1 MGVTENIEEHL
12 SSVRSLVCSSAF
24 YEERQ
29 EGYSELSTIKKNNFF
44 VLPVCL
50 SENQPFD
57 AGTTETCD
65 ERTGSWNDR
74 LFRVTSWALVIP
86 CWCEGSSLTHARS
99 SCSCFRCSMASRYY
113 TTTRLYG
120 CTHNLLFMSAMDSL
134 DWGLN
139 NQMIY
144 LPLASGTTWD
154 SDGSLIGSGRFS
166 TWFWLLHH
174 HSSCAL
180 SLHCFLLLDSST

>member
-1 MGVTENIEEHL
+1 M
-12 SSVRSLVCSSAF
+12 
-24 YEERQ
+24 Q
-29 EGYSELSTIKKNNFF
+29 
-44 VLPVCL
+44 
-50 SENQPFD
+50 
-57 AGTTETCD
+57 
-65 ERTGSWNDR
+65 
-74 LFRVTSWALVIP
+74 SWALVIP

-99 SCSCFRCSMASRYY
+99 SCFRCSVASWYY

-120 CTHNLLFMSAMDSL
+120 CTHNLLLMSAMDSL

-166 TWFWLLHH
+166 TWFWLLLFYCVSVALWVDCLQLIFVASLFYDCVLYIPHYI
-174 HSSCAL
+174 SSSAL
-180 SLHCFLLLDSST
+180 HGVMAFRQGVSEGMGSAPPSLQLRSFTSLFPLAGLYLASGNAGGGFVQRYTITA